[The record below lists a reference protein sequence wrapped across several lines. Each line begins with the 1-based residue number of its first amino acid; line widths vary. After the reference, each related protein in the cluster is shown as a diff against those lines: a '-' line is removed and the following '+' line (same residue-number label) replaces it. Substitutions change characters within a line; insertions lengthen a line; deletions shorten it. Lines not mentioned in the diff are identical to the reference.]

1 MKRGERGPPCSTH
14 SSQLSSSTSAAGLVS
29 GPSDAGD
36 VGRVLTHPGDVLVT
50 SVGSRSKTIH
60 LQISPRRCPVPG
72 QVYKG
77 SWLRSA
83 CSKTSFAVRVVEGKE
98 PNNTSHRLVEQSPA
112 DGSLFVPIFSTS
124 CSTVE
129 ENYVSFVII
138 CKCE

>member
-1 MKRGERGPPCSTH
+1 MFRRTGAVKRGERGPPCSTH

-83 CSKTSFAVRVVEGKE
+83 CSKTSFAVRVVEGRS
-98 PNNTSHRLVEQSPA
+98 PTTRATGLWSRALLVAHCLSP
-112 DGSLFVPIFSTS
+112 FSPPPAVRWKKIM
-124 CSTVE
+124 CHL
-129 ENYVSFVII
+129 
-138 CKCE
+138 